1 MCHDDSA
8 AGEFQLVYWM
18 LAFFAAGTMNNPGGA
33 AYVIDHVLEKT
44 EHAMLRHLARRMNDM
59 RLDDGG
65 SGFVEFENRGA
76 R

>member
-1 MCHDDSA
+1 MRYHNATA
-8 AGEFQLVYWM
+8 AEFHFVNRM
-18 LAFFAAGTMNNPGGA
+18 LAFFAAGTMNDASGA

-44 EHAMLRHLARRMNDM
+44 QHAMLGDLTRRMNDV

-65 SGFVEFENRGA
+65 SGFVEFQNRGA